1 MEVLKSLK
9 QEMKERDNQ
18 LKLQLQLR
26 DGYMEAELIRRDHNL
41 EDALRKRD
49 EEWRGELEKRDQYW
63 LNSMGHMKWSF
74 RLMTYEQVNNRAF
87 LESLAKRHRELIES
101 NAKILDWAMK
111 IVSNKKKVSLPQIR
125 ISDCVPYNIVPPGE
139 INPILPLLNPNPSRE
154 GPSEPCKEPV
164 KNKAPGVKKK
174 KELTQVEEVEE
185 YLRMEAA
192 KEKAAMNKK

>member
-18 LKLQLQLR
+18 LQLQLQLR
-26 DGYMEAELIRRDHNL
+26 DEYMEAEHRRRDQNL

-49 EEWRGELEKRDQYW
+49 EELRGELEKRDQYW
-63 LNSMGHMKWSF
+63 LNSMGHMKQSF
-74 RLMTYEQVNNRAF
+74 RLMTYEQINNRAF
-87 LESLAKRHRELIES
+87 LESLAKRQIELTKS
-101 NAKILDWAMK
+101 NAKFFDWAMK
-111 IVSNKKKVSLPQIR
+111 TVSNKKKVSLPQIR
-125 ISDCVPYNIVPPGE
+125 ISNYVPYTIVPQGE
-139 INPILPLLNPNPSRE
+139 TNPVLPFLNPNPVRE
-154 GPSEPCKEPV
+154 GPFEPYKEPV

-174 KELTQVEEVEE
+174 KELIPIEEVEE